1 MTSSRIYI
9 FASLAS
15 VTLVSIGYFWLFE
28 EGKKLWTITGG
39 EPGGHY
45 DAGARAIA
53 EMLHKSNHWD
63 LKVLESS
70 GSVENLERLEGGQSD
85 LCLVQNDFPGRE
97 NIRAIATVYE
107 EVLHVI
113 IPENNVTIEDLVGAT
128 ISVGKAGGGTEP
140 LAKATFAQLG
150 LSEEMATWRREGLR
164 EGLKGLR
171 EGKSKAVCIVT
182 GIGNKVLAEA
192 LSKGDLR
199 LLSLGEEPGAILAKT
214 HPFTKP
220 AYIPAKSY
228 PVSPGKGL
236 PQSPVPTIGTR
247 VILACRANLAESHV
261 LELTRSL
268 AEGRTILA
276 STEPLLAQITP
287 IDDKSDIQFPLHEG
301 ARQYYERDEPSFL
314 QNWSEPIALLL
325 SVLAIAWG
333 IAVAIRELLLKR
345 RKESLDVYFKQVD
358 ELTTELVEGVSV
370 VRANEIAKD
379 LHAIR
384 RETTRK
390 LIAEELAAN
399 ESFVIFQR
407 QLQTT
412 QHLVSESFR
421 KEEPEIIETKG

>member
-85 LCLVQNDFPGRE
+85 LCLVQNDLPGRE

-182 GIGNKVLAEA
+182 GIGNKVLARQTVKA
-192 LSKGDLR
+192 LRKNV
-199 LLSLGEEPGAILAKT
+199 LAKC
-214 HPFTKP
+214 
-220 AYIPAKSY
+220 Y
-228 PVSPGKGL
+228 GG
-236 PQSPVPTIGTR
+236 
-247 VILACRANLAESHV
+247 
-261 LELTRSL
+261 
-268 AEGRTILA
+268 
-276 STEPLLAQITP
+276 
-287 IDDKSDIQFPLHEG
+287 
-301 ARQYYERDEPSFL
+301 
-314 QNWSEPIALLL
+314 
-325 SVLAIAWG
+325 
-333 IAVAIRELLLKR
+333 
-345 RKESLDVYFKQVD
+345 DV
-358 ELTTELVEGVSV
+358 
-370 VRANEIAKD
+370 
-379 LHAIR
+379 
-384 RETTRK
+384 TRK
-390 LIAEELAAN
+390 
-399 ESFVIFQR
+399 
-407 QLQTT
+407 
-412 QHLVSESFR
+412 R
-421 KEEPEIIETKG
+421 KLLEKQAQGKKRMKRVGKVEIPQEAFLSILKTDN